1 MGVLR
6 FPRPMG
12 IYIPYSSSQT
22 LTTDMI
28 SPPLSPGDY
37 DNSETIA
44 TSTMPALEYISS
56 KLQQKLMHV
65 TLLVGRGAP
74 MPASDEMMVIPV
86 TSLDE
91 ADSQELQRIVAK
103 AVRKFGLGN
112 SWAEALS
119 RSRRER
125 DANSYLVQQSI
136 RQNEVLFSREGLTL
150 LSMDRL
156 YTFKRRLCV
165 LSRQAGGMS
174 QDAIQPYIASC
185 VQLLHRTITDFQ
197 GRTFG
202 KAFFHRVY
210 KQLDIDDQ
218 LLTRVARAYREEHGQ
233 EGIVIPQPAVQ
244 QPRRTQTTTTTNT
257 TSTRRD
263 HGPDKTVP
271 SRPAVQ
277 RTLPRTQTTT
287 ATTTT
292 STKARRPLTH
302 RRGPPPT
309 SSNSPRQIKR
319 GPKTPLSASDITPVT
334 RGEWNFYMAREN
346 KAWEKP
352 TVTKWTPSPTVLVGV

>member
-6 FPRPMG
+6 FPRPVG

-37 DNSETIA
+37 DNSETIV

-86 TSLDE
+86 TSLNE
-91 ADSQELQRIVAK
+91 ADNQMLQRTVAK

-112 SWAEALS
+112 SWTEALS
-119 RSRRER
+119 RSQHER
-125 DANSYLVQQSI
+125 DDNAYLVQQSI
-136 RQNEVLFSREGLTL
+136 RQNDVLFSREGLTL
-150 LSMDRL
+150 LSMDRI
-156 YTFKRRLCV
+156 YTFKRRLCI

-174 QDAIQPYIASC
+174 QDAIQPYITSC

-197 GRTFG
+197 GRTFS
-202 KAFFHRVY
+202 KALFHRVY

-218 LLTRVARAYREEHGQ
+218 LLTRVARAYREEYGQ
-233 EGIVIPQPAVQ
+233 DGIVTPQPAAQ
-244 QPRRTQTTTTTNT
+244 QPRRTQTTTTTT
-257 TSTRRD
+257 TNTRRE
-263 HGPDKTVP
+263 HAQEKTVL
-271 SRPAVQ
+271 SRTAIQ
-277 RTLPRTQTTT
+277 RTLPRTQTMT
-287 ATTTT
+287 AATTT

-319 GPKTPLSASDITPVT
+319 GPKTPLSASDVTPVT
-334 RGEWNFYMAREN
+334 QGEWNFYMACDK
-346 KAWEKP
+346 KAWAKP

>member
-22 LTTDMI
+22 FTTDMI

-44 TSTMPALEYISS
+44 TSIMPALEYISS

-65 TLLVGRGAP
+65 TLLVGRGTP
-74 MPASDEMMVIPV
+74 MPASDQMMVIPV

-91 ADSQELQRIVAK
+91 AESQLLQRTVAK
-103 AVRKFGLGN
+103 AVRKFALGN
-112 SWAEALS
+112 SWTEALS
-119 RSRRER
+119 RSQHER
-125 DANSYLVQQSI
+125 HAHGYLVQQSI

-150 LSMDRL
+150 LGMDRI

-174 QDAIQPYIASC
+174 QDEVQPYITSC
-185 VQLLHRTITDFQ
+185 VHLLHRTIADFQ
-197 GRTFG
+197 GRPFG
-202 KAFFHRVY
+202 KDFFHRVY
-210 KQLDIDDQ
+210 EQLDVDDQ

-233 EGIVIPQPAVQ
+233 EGIVLPRLAVQ
-244 QPRRTQTTTTTNT
+244 QPRRPQTTTTTTAN
-257 TSTRRD
+257 TRRE
-263 HGPDKTVP
+263 HGQERTVLA
-271 SRPAVQ
+271 SRTGIQ
-277 RTLPRTQTTT
+277 RSLPRTQTTT
-287 ATTTT
+287 ATTT
-292 STKARRPLTH
+292 STKTRRPLTH

-309 SSNSPRQIKR
+309 SSNSPKQIKR
-319 GPKTPLSASDITPVT
+319 GPKTPLSASDVTPITQ
-334 RGEWNFYMAREN
+334 GEWNFYMAREN
-346 KAWEKP
+346 MRWAKP
-352 TVTKWTPSPTVLVGV
+352 TVTKWTPSPTVLVGA